1 MFPLSKFLPDPLQL
15 PSQSTLFFSQKQN
28 KKPSISQKL
37 ASKQKKTNEPKNIKK
52 KPNSKHKTSN
62 DKNKQTKSRL

>member
-15 PSQSTLFFSQKQN
+15 PSQSTLFFSPKQN

-37 ASKQKKTNEPKNIKK
+37 ASKQKKNQMSQKILKK
-52 KPNSKHKTSN
+52 KTQL
-62 DKNKQTKSRL
+62 QT

>member
-37 ASKQKKTNEPKNIKK
+37 ASKQKNQMSQKILKNPK
-52 KPNSKHKTSN
+52 SKHKTSN